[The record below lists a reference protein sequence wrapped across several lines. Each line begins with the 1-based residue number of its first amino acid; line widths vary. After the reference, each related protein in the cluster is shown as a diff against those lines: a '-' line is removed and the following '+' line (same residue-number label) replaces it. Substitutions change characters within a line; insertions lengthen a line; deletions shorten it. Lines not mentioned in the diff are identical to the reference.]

1 MHTRNTFRPT
11 VTVALAL
18 LLLAGCA
25 TQQSRDDSLYREL
38 GGMAG
43 IETLVDGLLFRISED
58 SRIVDQFAD
67 ADPGRLHRTL
77 SEQICVLAGG
87 PCEYTGDDMV
97 TVHTGRNIS
106 EASFNAL
113 VEDLVDVME
122 HQRIPVRAQNR
133 LLAKLAPL
141 RGEIIGL

>member
-1 MHTRNTFRPT
+1 MRTRKHRLSL
-11 VTVALAL
+11 VLALAVL
-18 LLLAGCA
+18 LLTGCA
-25 TQQSRDDSLYREL
+25 TQQARDDSLYRDL

-67 ADPGRLHRTL
+67 ADPARLHRTL

-113 VEDLVDVME
+113 VEDLVEVME
-122 HQRIPVRAQNR
+122 HQRIPIRAQNR
-133 LLAKLAPL
+133 LLAELAPL
-141 RGEIIGL
+141 RSKVIGL